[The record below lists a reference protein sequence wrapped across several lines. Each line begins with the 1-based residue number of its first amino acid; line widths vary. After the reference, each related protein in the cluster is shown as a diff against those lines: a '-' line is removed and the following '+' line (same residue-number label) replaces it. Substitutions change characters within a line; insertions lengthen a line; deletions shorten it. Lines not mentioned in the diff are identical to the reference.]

1 MIGMLSGMNAVRQAL
16 IADVSGRNE
25 KIEFFCLVM

>member
-1 MIGMLSGMNAVRQAL
+1 MIGTHPGMNAVRQAL
-16 IADVSGRNE
+16 IADVSGRNA